1 MTSWPA
7 HHFGPQLFLGLSPFP
22 FCTVFISKHPDLL
35 AEAIIATDPSH
46 DQASTP
52 ASAASSMM
60 RDHGSMKY
68 FPVEW
73 LWTTG
78 LRLIWVK

>member
-7 HHFGPQLFLGLSPFP
+7 HHFGPQLFLDLSPFP
-22 FCTVFISKHPDLL
+22 FCTVFISKHPDPL
-35 AEAIIATDPSH
+35 AEAIISTVPSH

-52 ASAASSMM
+52 APAASSMM

-68 FPVEW
+68 FPVKR
-73 LWTTG
+73 LRTTG
-78 LRLIWVK
+78 LRLTWAK

>member
-1 MTSWPA
+1 
-7 HHFGPQLFLGLSPFP
+7 
-22 FCTVFISKHPDLL
+22 VFISKHPDPL
-35 AEAIIATDPSH
+35 AEAIISTVPSH

-68 FPVEW
+68 FPVER

-78 LRLIWVK
+78 LLLISLK